1 MPGRS
6 GLELLQAVLRD
17 HPGTDFVLVTANSSV
32 ASAVEALR
40 MGATDYLEKPV
51 RAEDLILALERALGR
66 RRLFT
71 ENRRLRDELALYQS
85 CRLLSGCLEPED
97 LFAMG
102 LDLSLRGLELPA
114 RLRALPPRRAARLR
128 RLPRARPGGGGRA
141 GAARGAAREAARPA
155 RRRAQPRDAA
165 ASCTSCCTASASRR
179 ASCS

>member
-17 HPGTDFVLVTANSSV
+17 YPGTDFVLVTANSSV
-32 ASAVEALR
+32 SSAVEALR

-51 RAEDLILALERALGR
+51 RPEDLILALERALGR

-97 LFAMG
+97 CSHG
-102 LDLSLRGLELPA
+102 PTPLRGSAPA
-114 RLRALPPRRAARLR
+114 RLALTTAPGPRSD
-128 RLPRARPGGGGRA
+128 GFT
-141 GAARGAAREAARPA
+141 RGLAESDEPA
-155 RRRAQPRDAA
+155 FRDALLA
-165 ASCTSCCTASASRR
+165 AA
-179 ASCS
+179 